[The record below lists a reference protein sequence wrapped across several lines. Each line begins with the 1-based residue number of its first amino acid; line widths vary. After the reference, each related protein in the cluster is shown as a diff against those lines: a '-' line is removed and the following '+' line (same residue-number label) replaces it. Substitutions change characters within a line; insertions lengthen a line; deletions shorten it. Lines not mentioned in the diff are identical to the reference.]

1 MAKKSTAKPKAAAN
15 PATPPVPPPRLNL
28 DIPKTTLPVALL
40 LRQLPI
46 TRRPKL
52 VDIGGYPWDEDA
64 AYRPLL
70 DLGACDV
77 LGFDPLVSDAPN
89 TDRASAQPFALGD
102 GGPRVLRVYQDRSKS
117 SFLPVHAAGQAAV
130 AMRPWADLTDEIRFD
145 TKRLDDVADIGEI
158 DLLKIGVQG
167 GEGAVL
173 ANAAQT
179 LRHATVIIADLRHYR
194 LYEGEEMAGGLDS
207 ALRAMGF
214 GLHKFLT
221 QTTRSLRHSQ
231 SARLKHRFFRDQLIE
246 GEAVYLRD
254 LAQVD
259 QFSDAQLMHLAILAS
274 AVLQSHSLVL
284 FCLDHLAARGVV
296 GADLPAHYVDALPAQ
311 MRVEGDQPQGKK

>member
-1 MAKKSTAKPKAAAN
+1 MQSA
-15 PATPPVPPPRLNL
+15 PAPRLSL
-28 DIPKTTLPVALL
+28 DIPNTTLPVALL
-40 LRQLPI
+40 LRELPI

-52 VDIGGYPWDEDA
+52 VDIGANPWAEDA
-64 AYRPLL
+64 VYKPLL

-77 LGFDPLVSDAPN
+77 LGFDPQLSDAPS
-89 TDRASAQPFALGD
+89 TDRASVLPYALGD
-102 GGPRVLRVYQDRSKS
+102 GSPRVLRIYQDRSKS

-130 AMRPWADLTDEIRFD
+130 AMRPWADMTDEISFD
-145 TKRLDDVADIGEI
+145 TKRMDDIAAIGEI

-173 ANAAQT
+173 AHAAQT

-194 LYEGEEMAGGLDS
+194 LYEGEAMMGGLDT

-221 QTTRSLRHSQ
+221 QTARSLRHSQ
-231 SARLKHRFFRDQLIE
+231 SARLKHRYFRDQLIE

-254 LAQVD
+254 LALVD

-296 GADLPAHYVDALPAQ
+296 GADLPVHYVDALPAQ
-311 MRVEGDQPQGKK
+311 MRMEGDQPQGKK